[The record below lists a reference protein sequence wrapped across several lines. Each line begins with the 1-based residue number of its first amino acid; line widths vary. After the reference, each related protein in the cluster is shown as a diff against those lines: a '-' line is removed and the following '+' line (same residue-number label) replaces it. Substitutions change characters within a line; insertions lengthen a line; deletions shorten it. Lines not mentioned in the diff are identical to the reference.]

1 MKKRIFICLLV
12 FTLCFVMIGCG
23 KTTEEDDTYDV
34 LDSDTASETTSE
46 EDVKLYSDN
55 TKYVFEYT
63 NTKYVF
69 YYSGDKITA
78 YHTYVDYENASTAR
92 AVYSA
97 LKLNDYEG
105 LDKVSVKGKYLLFEW
120 NESTYEDLSASE
132 LKTVYSY
139 MKELKG

>member
-1 MKKRIFICLLV
+1 
-12 FTLCFVMIGCG
+12 MIGCG

-78 YHTYVDYENASTAR
+78 YQWRMTD
-92 AVYSA
+92 
-97 LKLNDYEG
+97 G
-105 LDKVSVKGKYLLFEW
+105 
-120 NESTYEDLSASE
+120 
-132 LKTVYSY
+132 
-139 MKELKG
+139 